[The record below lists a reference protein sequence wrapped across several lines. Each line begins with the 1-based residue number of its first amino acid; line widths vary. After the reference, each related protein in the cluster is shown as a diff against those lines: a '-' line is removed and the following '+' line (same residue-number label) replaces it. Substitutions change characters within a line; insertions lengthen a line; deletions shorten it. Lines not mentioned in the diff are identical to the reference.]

1 MNVEPIHTERL
12 TLRLYEP
19 ADADRVLVY
28 YSDPEVCRFLLHEAW
43 TKADAVAAVNKRMRR
58 SGLNTQALAMVVEH
72 EGTVVGNVEAWLVDG
87 SPALV
92 ELGWTFDPA
101 VSGRGYATE
110 AVNGL
115 IDHVFSL
122 PQIHRVSAQMDGR
135 NEASARLAA
144 RVGMRQE
151 AHFRQTGGAR
161 ANGPTPW
168 CTRCCARIADR
179 YNRSGTSKIVT
190 PVSSRHRC
198 SRSPRSERPVVTF
211 TACGWLSPTA
221 PAPPKRA
228 TQRPARSSSWR
239 AQYRRPSNPAARNAA
254 AHRCVN
260 G

>member
-1 MNVEPIHTERL
+1 MNTAPIHTERL
-12 TLRLYEP
+12 TLRLYELD
-19 ADADRVLVY
+19 DADRVLAY

-43 TKADAVAAVNKRMRR
+43 TKADAVAAVSKRMKR

-122 PQIHRVSAQMDGR
+122 PQIHRISAQMDGR
-135 NEASARLAA
+135 NDASARLAA

-151 AHFRQTGGAR
+151 AHFR
-161 ANGPTPW
+161 ANWW
-168 CTRCCARIADR
+168 CKGEWTDTLVYAMLREDR
-179 YNRSGTSKIVT
+179 
-190 PVSSRHRC
+190 
-198 SRSPRSERPVVTF
+198 
-211 TACGWLSPTA
+211 
-221 PAPPKRA
+221 
-228 TQRPARSSSWR
+228 
-239 AQYRRPSNPAARNAA
+239 
-254 AHRCVN
+254 
-260 G
+260 